1 MNRYKGNKKKVD
13 YSLFYILG
21 IVMHVVILLVILL

>member
-1 MNRYKGNKKKVD
+1 MNRYKGNKKVD
-13 YSLFYILG
+13 FSLFYILG